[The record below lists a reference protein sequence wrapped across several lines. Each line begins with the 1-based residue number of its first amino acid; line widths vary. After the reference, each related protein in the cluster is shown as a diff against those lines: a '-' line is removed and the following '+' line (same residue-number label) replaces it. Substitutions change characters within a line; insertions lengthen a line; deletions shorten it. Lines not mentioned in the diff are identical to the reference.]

1 MWVKKWD
8 DCCYDGSEETW
19 HRGGIIWKCKRG
31 YGASREGNKIVK
43 MKDIIEE
50 VFTRSGGA

>member
-1 MWVKKWD
+1 VKKWD